1 MKKNT
6 DLLRKVLNENFYQ
19 ESSSV
24 DLIEEGIYQELDAL
38 IYEEVRNTLRNTI
51 LESSLPADEKVE
63 KISKLEKAAITK
75 EHAQQFLYENV
86 YPILEVSGINSFQG
100 DNPVFV
106 DGPVLEAAIILDFAK
121 RGKFRTLKNLLEDHE
136 EIFNDYSGKNPRNKE
151 DILESSFQNIF
162 KHWGITSTK
171 EKKKIISEANKH
183 LRESGIDNLLW
194 NPNEVAVLLNE
205 EGYSEA
211 DARKRF
217 EEEQKKADENW
228 QPETDMEYSARR
240 QAEAEANESI
250 KLQNINKLK
259 DKLAEL
265 RSRLRHA
272 DANGIDSSEKQAIRN
287 EIEKVAAQIPGD
299 SSQWTHDMTG
309 KLKEGEKT
317 GILRNIWSTLT
328 RWTGSAVNAAS
339 ELKKLKDAAT
349 SKTGAIV
356 IGTTLLGL
364 IAAYIWKRRNDKC
377 RGLSGEQYKKCQRAA
392 ADAAI
397 AGVRAQL
404 RNCPKSAN
412 PSKCQEDVKRVL
424 ASWQSRKAAI
434 V

>member
-1 MKKNT
+1 MNKNVQ
-6 DLLRKVLNENFYQ
+6 LLNKVLNGGVYGI
-19 ESSSV
+19 
-24 DLIEEGIYQELDAL
+24 DIIEESIYQELDAM
-38 IYEEVRNTLRNTI
+38 IYEEVRGTLRNTI
-51 LESSLPADEKVE
+51 LESNLPNYEKIE
-63 KISKLEKAAITK
+63 KISQIEEAVITK
-75 EHAQQFLYENV
+75 EHAEQYLYENV
-86 YPILEVSGINSFQG
+86 YPILEVSGINRFRG

-106 DGPVLEAAIILDFAK
+106 DGPVLETAIILDFAK

-171 EKKKIISEANKH
+171 EKKRIISEANKH

-205 EGYSEA
+205 EGYSEE
-211 DARKRF
+211 DARKR
-217 EEEQKKADENW
+217 
-228 QPETDMEYSARR
+228 MEMYSARR

-259 DKLAEL
+259 DKLSEL

-317 GILRNIWSTLT
+317 GILQNIWSTLT
-328 RWTGSAVNAAS
+328 RWGKTAVDTGSSVAS
-339 ELKKLKDAAT
+339 WIKNQAMT
-349 SKTGAIV
+349 KTGAIV
-356 IGTTLLGL
+356 IGATVLGL
-364 IAAYIWKRRNDKC
+364 IAAYIWKKRNNAC
-377 RGLSGEQYKKCQRAA
+377 RGLSGDAYKKCQRAA

-397 AGVRAQL
+397 GGVKAQIA
-404 RNCPKSAN
+404 NCPKTAN
-412 PSKCQEDVKRVL
+412 PAKCKADAQKVL
-424 ASWQSRKAAI
+424 ASWQARKNAI
-434 V
+434 

>member
-171 EKKKIISEANKH
+171 EKKKIISEANQT
-183 LRESGIDNLLW
+183 LNEFGVDNLIW
-194 NPNEVAVLLNE
+194 NPEQVGAILEQTNEDD
-205 EGYSEA
+205 S
-211 DARKRF
+211 
-217 EEEQKKADENW
+217 NW

-339 ELKKLKDAAT
+339 ELGKKLKDAAT

>member
-1 MKKNT
+1 MNKNVQ
-6 DLLRKVLNENFYQ
+6 LLNKVLNGGVYGI
-19 ESSSV
+19 
-24 DLIEEGIYQELDAL
+24 DIIEESIYQELDAM
-38 IYEEVRNTLRNTI
+38 IYEEVRGTLRNTI
-51 LESSLPADEKVE
+51 LESNLPNDEKIE
-63 KISKLEKAAITK
+63 KISQIEEAVITK
-75 EHAQQFLYENV
+75 EHAEQYLYENV
-86 YPILEVSGINSFQG
+86 YPILEVSGVNSFQG
-100 DNPVFV
+100 NAPVFV
-106 DGPVLEAAIILDFAK
+106 DGPVLETAIILDFAK

-171 EKKKIISEANKH
+171 EKKRIISEANKH

-205 EGYSEA
+205 EGYSEE
-211 DARKRF
+211 DARKR
-217 EEEQKKADENW
+217 
-228 QPETDMEYSARR
+228 MEMYSARR

-259 DKLAEL
+259 DKLSEL

-272 DANGIDSSEKQAIRN
+272 DAIGIDSSEKQAIRN

-317 GILRNIWSTLT
+317 GILQNIWSTLT
-328 RWTGSAVNAAS
+328 RWGKTAVDTGSSVAS
-339 ELKKLKDAAT
+339 WLKNQAMT
-349 SKTGAIV
+349 KTGAIV
-356 IGTTLLGL
+356 IGATVLGL
-364 IAAYIWKRRNDKC
+364 IAAYIWKKRNNAC
-377 RGLSGEQYKKCQRAA
+377 RGLSGDAYKKCQRAA

-397 AGVRAQL
+397 GGVKAQIA
-404 RNCPKSAN
+404 NCPKTAN
-412 PSKCQEDVKRVL
+412 PAKCKADAQKVL
-424 ASWQSRKAAI
+424 ASWQARKNAI
-434 V
+434 